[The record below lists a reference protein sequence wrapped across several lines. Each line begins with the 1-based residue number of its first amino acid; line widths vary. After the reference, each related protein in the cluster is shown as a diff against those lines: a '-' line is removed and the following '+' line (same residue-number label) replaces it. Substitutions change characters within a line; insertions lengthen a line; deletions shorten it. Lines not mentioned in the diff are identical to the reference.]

1 MGEEQPPG
9 EVVDGVVVATASN
22 ATVNSGGGGGAE
34 ADQKAGEVGRKKA
47 ERMSRVVR
55 SLEFKAYDSWMIREM
70 CRKV

>member
-1 MGEEQPPG
+1 
-9 EVVDGVVVATASN
+9 
-22 ATVNSGGGGGAE
+22 VNSGGGGGAE
-34 ADQKAGEVGRKKA
+34 ADQKADEVGRKKA